1 MIRRRSDHGTR
12 RAVIP
17 LPASINLARL
27 GKFFSVDVQPLL
39 PPGISPRRMTIA
51 ARKIIE
57 VLPLAASKYKLA
69 EPPPPP
75 RGTRDS
81 KFHRLRRSFLS
92 ERRVSFFLPSLSCT
106 AKIRLTFLI
115 HTIGCVNL

>member
-1 MIRRRSDHGTR
+1 MQ
-12 RAVIP
+12 P
-17 LPASINLARL
+17 

-81 KFHRLRRSFLS
+81 KFHRLAALS
-92 ERRVSFFLPSLSCT
+92 SLKGEFPFSSPHFR
-106 AKIRLTFLI
+106 AQLKF
-115 HTIGCVNL
+115 V